1 PTGEK
6 GPRSQGS
13 RHLDDAVEEE
23 RVCAGNGVGE
33 SFRGNAGDDNIRQ
46 RPPVRRNEVA
56 VGLDF
61 VFFTVHRRSPDQFDI
76 GTRPRRGDVQR
87 LAAGENS
94 VGGDHGADDVVD
106 WVRALVRNAQEPGNG
121 GKAGQ
126 SAIGANHDL
135 FEIGAGVRA
144 AAEVRGRGWKI
155 AYLRQQIAIVGK
167 IVQLE
172 QHGGV
177 GLRDVEREVVRGAN
191 GSGEI
196 ERDTVC
202 QWYGGGR
209 SRASGVQEYQSVET
223 QCAIATGLRAVIREF
238 EFAVGRTDE
247 RVIADDVRKGAPWPC
262 ESIAPLHLEQV

>member
-121 GKAGQ
+121 VKAGKAP
-126 SAIGANHDL
+126 L
-135 FEIGAGVRA
+135 VRITICSKL
-144 AAEVRGRGWKI
+144 VPGFVL
-155 AYLRQQIAIVGK
+155 LRK
-167 IVQLE
+167 
-172 QHGGV
+172 
-177 GLRDVEREVVRGAN
+177 
-191 GSGEI
+191 
-196 ERDTVC
+196 
-202 QWYGGGR
+202 YGG
-209 SRASGVQEYQSVET
+209 
-223 QCAIATGLRAVIREF
+223 
-238 EFAVGRTDE
+238 AVGRLLTCDSKSPLSE
-247 RVIADDVRKGAPWPC
+247 RLYNSNSTEALVCVM
-262 ESIAPLHLEQV
+262 LN